1 MNTTKDSLQSMT
13 FFFEKTKEYIESVV
27 ETAVDDRR
35 HDKFTHLAT
44 AISIP
49 DLRRQVALTC
59 PPNTPIPSEQW
70 LRFQFAPKNAT
81 SYSSLQYTG
90 KLNVKFQVQSRQLRK
105 EHIDMHYASAAF
117 RYLKELSVK
126 FREYTTFMCL
136 DDKHHCKVGE
146 PDHPVAAVDRG
157 KRVIVGQEKVFAVS
171 DHDFTKFSK
180 VPSVTMLLDIP
191 ESIYGSFYR
200 GQVYVGVKDLVLEP
214 SSPIRHITEASK
226 LLEFEQNQKSIL
238 LIYTDGRPDHRL
250 TYLSVQLSLICLFL
264 HGKYDMLVAVR
275 TPPMNS
281 WKNPPERIM
290 SILNL
295 ALQSVG
301 LMRKEQSENFKK
313 KVKSISSISQ
323 LRDLASQSIEYK
335 QEMMD
340 SIEPV
345 KVCFLFM

>member
-1 MNTTKDSLQSMT
+1 
-13 FFFEKTKEYIESVV
+13 
-27 ETAVDDRR
+27 
-35 HDKFTHLAT
+35 
-44 AISIP
+44 
-49 DLRRQVALTC
+49 
-59 PPNTPIPSEQW
+59 
-70 LRFQFAPKNAT
+70 
-81 SYSSLQYTG
+81 
-90 KLNVKFQVQSRQLRK
+90 
-105 EHIDMHYASAAF
+105 MHYASAAF

-126 FREYTTFMCL
+126 FREYTTFMCM

-171 DHDFTKFSK
+171 DHDFTKFSI

-264 HGKYDMLVAVR
+264 HGKYDMLVGVR